1 MIIRCEIF
9 EIGNFVCSFLL
20 RPQVKNKVKVWEINI
35 KFFSNTLKVR
45 LSFL

>member
-1 MIIRCEIF
+1 MIIRSEIF
-9 EIGNFVCSFLL
+9 EIGNFVCSF
-20 RPQVKNKVKVWEINI
+20 RFCPQVKNKVKVWEINI

>member
-35 KFFSNTLKVR
+35 KFFPIRLK
-45 LSFL
+45 

>member
-9 EIGNFVCSFLL
+9 EIGNFLCSFLL

-35 KFFSNTLKVR
+35 KFFPICLK
-45 LSFL
+45 

>member
-9 EIGNFVCSFLL
+9 EISNFLCSFLL

-35 KFFSNTLKVR
+35 KFFPIRLK
-45 LSFL
+45 

>member
-9 EIGNFVCSFLL
+9 EIGNFLCSFLL

-35 KFFSNTLKVR
+35 KFFPIHLK
-45 LSFL
+45 

>member
-9 EIGNFVCSFLL
+9 EIGNFLCSFLL

-35 KFFSNTLKVR
+35 TFFPIRLK
-45 LSFL
+45 

>member
-20 RPQVKNKVKVWEINI
+20 RPQVKINLRFGKSI
-35 KFFSNTLKVR
+35 LNFFQYA
-45 LSFL
+45 